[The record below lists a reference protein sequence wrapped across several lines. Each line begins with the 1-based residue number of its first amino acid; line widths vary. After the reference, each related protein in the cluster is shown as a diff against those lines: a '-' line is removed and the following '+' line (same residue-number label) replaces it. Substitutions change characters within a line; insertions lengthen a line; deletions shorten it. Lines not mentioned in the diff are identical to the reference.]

1 MTDSEII
8 SRIIELESEIIQRI
22 ISDKGFKSCIGDEY
36 QKNRD
41 ELKILREEVKHIIY
55 PKSCLPDG
63 KDPQRSDY
71 ESLQKWKDK
80 FL

>member
-1 MTDSEII
+1 MNEGEII
-8 SRIIELESEIIQRI
+8 SRIIKLESEIIQRI

-41 ELKILREEVKHIIY
+41 ELELLREKVKHIIY
-55 PKSCLPDG
+55 LKSCLPDG
-63 KDPQRSDY
+63 IDPQRPDY